1 MRDSAHRARAYLV
14 TSMHNGRQTYMIVMD
29 FSKAFDKIS
38 HNKLIS
44 SLHQFVIDSTTFE
57 WIRSFL
63 SVRTQFV
70 VVDGAESGRL
80 SVTPGVPQGSVLGP
94 AMFLVNTNSLP
105 KCVNSTVRL
114 FAYDTV
120 IYREISAED
129 DHHTLQADIDTLVQW
144 DRGFSVEF
152 HP

>member
-1 MRDSAHRARAYLV
+1 
-14 TSMHNGRQTYMIVMD
+14 MIVMD
-29 FSKAFDKIS
+29 FSKAFDNVS
-38 HNKLIS
+38 HNKLMS
-44 SLHQFVIDSTTFE
+44 SLHEFGIDSPTLE

-70 VVDGAESGRL
+70 VVDRAESGRL

-94 AMFLVNTNSLP
+94 AMFLVYTNSLP

-120 IYREISAED
+120 IYRDISAEE
-129 DHHTLQADIDTLVQW
+129 DHETLQADLDTLVQW
-144 DRGFSVEF
+144 GRGFSVEF